1 MSKRFTTY
9 QIIADILSFTT
20 SNISLEATLS
30 AADVD
35 WDAIVVHGSRQL
47 VIPTLYCRLKQR
59 QLLQLLPE
67 DLDLYLH
74 DITSQNRKRNKAILK
89 EVTVLS
95 TLFKKHHIEHVFLK
109 GAALLAS
116 GYYEDIAERMI
127 GDIDIL
133 VATKQLDKAFELLQ
147 QHSFKPLAQNFERH
161 YVDHRHLPRLTTNK
175 YIAAVELH
183 RKLLKSIK
191 IKKLSN
197 ELILK
202 NKICQKDVN
211 IPCKIHLIEHNILN
225 HEINDEGYRYQR
237 INFRSVYDTLILCK
251 SIYIVQP
258 SRNIIK
264 ELCEN
269 KYVRN
274 HFNKT
279 NVLLNDF
286 ENEYSK
292 QAKLFIV
299 LLKNLKFNACLCHFI
314 KGFQSIK
321 LLLNRII
328 LVLTNRD
335 YRNDAY
341 RDRHRLT
348 AILKEKLKVNLII
361 NNNSLTK

>member
-1 MSKRFTTY
+1 MSRLRKTY

-20 SNISLEATLS
+20 SNTSLEATLS
-30 AADVD
+30 SADVD

-59 QLLQLLPE
+59 QLLHLLPE

-89 EVTVLS
+89 EVTMLS

-133 VATKQLDKAFELLQ
+133 VATKQLDRAFELLQ
-147 QHSFKPLAQNFERH
+147 QHSFKPIPLTFGDKYFEH
-161 YVDHRHLPRLTTNK
+161 KHLPRMTTNK
-175 YIAAVELH
+175 FIAAIELH
-183 RKLLKSIK
+183 RKLFVTYT
-191 IKKLSN
+191 KKELSN
-197 ELILK
+197 ALVLN
-202 NKICQKDVN
+202 NKRIQNDVFVPSTQN
-211 IPCKIHLIEHNILN
+211 LIEHNILN

-279 NVLLNDF
+279 NVFLNDF
-286 ENEYSK
+286 KNEYSK
-292 QAKLFIV
+292 QAKFFRFWLNNPQFNHIRIRF
-299 LLKNLKFNACLCHFI
+299 LKNSFFVQQIINRFVFI
-314 KGFQSIK
+314 
-321 LLLNRII
+321 
-328 LVLTNRD
+328 LTNRNYGYD
-335 YRNDAY
+335 LWNDRYRIIS
-341 RDRHRLT
+341 
-348 AILKEKLKVNLII
+348 ILKAKF
-361 NNNSLTK
+361 

>member
-20 SNISLEATLS
+20 SNTSLEATLS
-30 AADVD
+30 ATDVD
-35 WDAIVVHGSRQL
+35 WDAIVVHGSRHL

-59 QLLQLLPE
+59 QLLHLLPE

-74 DITSQNRKRNKAILK
+74 DITSQNRKRNKDILK
-89 EVTVLS
+89 EVTMLS

-133 VATKQLDKAFELLQ
+133 VATNQLDKAFELLQ
-147 QHSFKPLAQNFERH
+147 QHSFKPLPSKFGDK
-161 YVDHRHLPRLTTNK
+161 YFDHRHLPRLTTNK

-183 RKLLKSIK
+183 RKLFEPTR
-191 IKKLSN
+191 KKN
-197 ELILK
+197 YPMNYYLK
-202 NKICQKDVN
+202 NKRIQNDVFV
-211 IPCKIHLIEHNILN
+211 PSTQHLIEHNILN

-274 HFNKT
+274 HFKKT

-286 ENEYSK
+286 KNEYSK
-292 QAKLFIV
+292 QAKFFTFWL
-299 LLKNLKFNACLCHFI
+299 NNPKFNYCRMPFLKDLVI
-314 KGFQSIK
+314 KIII
-321 LLLNRII
+321 NRLV

-335 YRNDAY
+335 YRMIYGTIDIDY
-341 RDRHRLT
+341 QQF
-348 AILKEKLKVNLII
+348 
-361 NNNSLTK
+361 

>member
-1 MSKRFTTY
+1 MSRLRKTY

-20 SNISLEATLS
+20 SNTSLEATLS
-30 AADVD
+30 SADVD

-59 QLLQLLPE
+59 QLLHLLPE

-74 DITSQNRKRNKAILK
+74 DITSQNRKRNKAILE
-89 EVTVLS
+89 EVTMLS

-133 VATKQLDKAFELLQ
+133 VATNQLDKAFQLVQ
-147 QHSFKPLAQNFERH
+147 QHSFKPLPLTFADKYF
-161 YVDHRHLPRLTTNK
+161 YHRHLPRLITNK

-183 RKLLKSIK
+183 RELFNTYT
-191 IKKLSN
+191 KKEISN
-197 ELILK
+197 ELLLK
-202 NKICQKDVN
+202 NKRIQNHVFV
-211 IPCKIHLIEHNILN
+211 PSAHHLIEHNILN

-264 ELCEN
+264 ELCNN

-279 NVLLNDF
+279 NVLLDDF
-286 ENEYSK
+286 KNECSK
-292 QAKLFIV
+292 QAKFFRFWLNNPGLNHIRIRFLKSSFFLQHITNRLF
-299 LLKNLKFNACLCHFI
+299 FI
-314 KGFQSIK
+314 
-321 LLLNRII
+321 
-328 LVLTNRD
+328 LTNRNYGHD
-335 YRNDAY
+335 LWNNRYRII
-341 RDRHRLT
+341 
-348 AILKEKLKVNLII
+348 AIIK
-361 NNNSLTK
+361 TKF

>member
-9 QIIADILSFTT
+9 QTIADILSFTT
-20 SNISLEATLS
+20 SNTSLEATLRT
-30 AADVD
+30 ADVD

-59 QLLQLLPE
+59 QLLHLLPE

-74 DITSQNRKRNKAILK
+74 DITSQNRKRNRAILK

-133 VATKQLDKAFELLQ
+133 VATNQLDKAFELLQ
-147 QHSFKPLAQNFERH
+147 QHSFKPIPLTFGDKYFEH
-161 YVDHRHLPRLTTNK
+161 KHLPRMTTNK
-175 YIAAVELH
+175 FIAAIELH
-183 RKLLKSIK
+183 RKLFVTYT
-191 IKKLSN
+191 KKELSN
-197 ELILK
+197 ALVLN
-202 NKICQKDVN
+202 NKRIQNDVFV
-211 IPCKIHLIEHNILN
+211 PSTQHLIEHNILN

-335 YRNDAY
+335 YRSDAY